1 VLMLLPRFRRP
12 RLCPDVVSD
21 GPSNEVFTPEE
32 SSQPPGP
39 RLAAGPLRSV
49 FIQRTAADPS
59 RPASQFTDICIQE
72 EIR

>member
-12 RLCPDVVSD
+12 RLRPDWVSD
-21 GPSNEVFTPEE
+21 GCSIGGFHPGGE
-32 SSQPPGP
+32 SSATGH
-39 RLAAGPLRSV
+39 RLAAAPFGV
-49 FIQRTAADPS
+49 FSFKEQQRTLQ